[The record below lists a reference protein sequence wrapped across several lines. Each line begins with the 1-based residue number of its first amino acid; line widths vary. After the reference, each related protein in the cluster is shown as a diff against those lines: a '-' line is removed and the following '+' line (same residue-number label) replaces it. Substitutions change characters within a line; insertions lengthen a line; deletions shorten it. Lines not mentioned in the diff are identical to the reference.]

1 MQTKQWWESRVIW
14 VNILT
19 LLTVVLSQLMGWQD
33 LQQYSSELLIASN
46 IVNVLL
52 RIVTNTAIIKE

>member
-1 MQTKQWWESRVIW
+1 MQTKLWCESRVIW